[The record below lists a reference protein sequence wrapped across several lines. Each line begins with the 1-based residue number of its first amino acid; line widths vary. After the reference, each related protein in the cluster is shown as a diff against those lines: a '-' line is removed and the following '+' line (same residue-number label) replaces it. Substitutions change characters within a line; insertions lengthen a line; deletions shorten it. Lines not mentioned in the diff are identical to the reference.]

1 LPVCDRFGKE
11 SYQWLRLRFPEFADE
26 ALTRDLEEKGD
37 KIEAGELDYQ
47 LVLRELRH
55 SRLFVQR

>member
-1 LPVCDRFGKE
+1 LGRRV
-11 SYQWLRLRFPEFADE
+11 YQWLRLRFPEFADE

-47 LVLRELRH
+47 SVLRELRH
-55 SRLFVQR
+55 SRLFAQR